1 MSNSP
6 YLRHRRYLHR
16 NGVGG
21 PSPLNT
27 IHVIECLVEDY
38 GWDAVMDV
46 LMEMAESD
54 EGFEELQEFLDA
66 AITVNEDKGQLFV
79 L

>member
-1 MSNSP
+1 M
-6 YLRHRRYLHR
+6 
-16 NGVGG
+16 
-21 PSPLNT
+21 NT

-66 AITVNEDKGQLFV
+66 AITVNEGKGQLFV
-79 L
+79 LNP

>member
-1 MSNSP
+1 M
-6 YLRHRRYLHR
+6 
-16 NGVGG
+16 
-21 PSPLNT
+21 NT

-66 AITVNEDKGQLFV
+66 AITVNEGKGQLFV
-79 L
+79 LKP

>member
-1 MSNSP
+1 M
-6 YLRHRRYLHR
+6 
-16 NGVGG
+16 
-21 PSPLNT
+21 NT

-66 AITVNEDKGQLFV
+66 AIAVNEGKGQLFV
-79 L
+79 LQP